1 MENELST
8 VQLIQR
14 KELSIFKEFIRVCE
28 KHNLT
33 YFVLG
38 GTLLGAVRHK
48 GFIPWDD
55 DIDVGMPRDDYNK
68 LMELDQ
74 NEFNFPYKLIN
85 EKNTPSFT
93 KAFMNLQDSSTKI
106 LMTYSNIPHE
116 ESLWIDIFPI
126 DGLPNNP
133 IKKYLHEKHYL
144 FARMMVQLSQF
155 NKIVNQNKNDRPFI
169 EKLIIKLADFLK
181 VENFLKYKFWQK
193 YYIST
198 ISKYNMNAGYAGNYT
213 GAYKLR
219 ELVPTDYFGDGVL
232 LPFETIQVRAPQ
244 MYKEYLEAIYGKNY
258 MQLPPLDKR
267 VPHQYTIISLGEE
280 KCMN

>member
-258 MQLPPLDKR
+258 MQLPPKEAR
-267 VPHQYTIISLGEE
+267 VPHQYKIITLGNYYE
-280 KCMN
+280 